1 MNKDLKQN
9 SFLFGSNAVF
19 LEELYRLY
27 LSDPKL
33 VDHTWRD
40 YFQSIEGGNVQQRMA
55 KSTAT
60 IVTDLQTTKNRE
72 LIVESSDAVNVLKA
86 RNMIEAYRRYGH
98 FLVKLDPL
106 NLESVKTKNE
116 LGLNIEDYGF
126 SSSQLNVVLDIGN
139 EFFGVNTCTL
149 GELVELLDRAYAD
162 DIGVEFDHVA
172 NEEEKAW
179 FFSQVEKGAG
189 GFNISVED
197 KKNLLKDLVEI
208 EGFEQ
213 YLHTKFPGAKRFS
226 VEGGDTAVVAIDR
239 AIDMSILYG
248 AEDIVIG
255 MAHRGRLSTLAKVMG
270 KPYKAIIAGFI
281 TGSVMPGN
289 LGISGDVKYHIG
301 YSSDRIRGAS
311 KVHLSMAY
319 NPSHLEAVNPVV
331 AGKVRAKQDI
341 AKDVNRKKV
350 MGILVHGDSAFCGQ
364 GVVAEG
370 LSMSDLEAYNI
381 GGIVHFVINN
391 QVGFTANSSDT
402 RSSRYSTEFAKIINV
417 PILHVNGD
425 NVEAVIRATNI
436 AVNYK
441 HKFGK
446 DVVVEIVCYR
456 KYGHNEGDE
465 PMYTQGVMYSVVK
478 QKQSPATLYANSL
491 LTSSVIDQKYLM
503 SLKEQFKSRL
513 DVEYEQAKTYQP
525 KAQFLEGLWTGYT
538 RSVDKT
544 LPTGV
549 SINSLKELGMKL
561 CQVPKDFA
569 LNPKLVKLFELREE
583 TLKQNKPIDWATAE
597 LLAYASLLSSG
608 TPIRFTGQDSG
619 RGTFSHRHAVLH
631 SQTDNSTYTP
641 LNNLSKS
648 QATFE
653 IADSNLSEYA
663 VLGFEYGYSLVSPKN
678 LVIWE
683 AQFGDFA
690 NGAQIMFDQFISSS
704 ESKWLRMSGLVVLL
718 PHGFEGQGPEHSSAR
733 LERFLQLAAED
744 NIQVTYPTTPA
755 SFFHLL
761 RRQLYSNTRK
771 PLIVMSPKSLLRH
784 KMVVSDLEQFSE
796 GSRFIPIID
805 EIDSTIDPKSVKHV
819 VMCSGKVYYDLL
831 EMRAEKK
838 IVDVAIIRFEQ
849 LYPFEKD
856 MTVRILG
863 RYNKVEDFI
872 WCQEEPK
879 NMGAWNFI
887 QDRLNDSLKDASI
900 NNKFR
905 YVGRVESA
913 SPAVGSLHQH
923 NQQQEQL
930 IKEALNI
937 GE

>member
-1 MNKDLKQN
+1 MSKDLKQN
-9 SFLFGSNAVF
+9 SFLFGSNAIF

-27 LSDPKL
+27 LLDPAS
-33 VDHTWRD
+33 VDQTWRD
-40 YFQSIEGGNVQQRMA
+40 YFQNIENTNTQQRST
-55 KSTAT
+55 KSTAK
-60 IVTDLQTTKNRE
+60 IITDFQANKNQE
-72 LIVESSDAVNVLKA
+72 LAVESSDAVNALKA
-86 RNMIEAYRRYGH
+86 KNMIEAYRRYGH

-106 NLESVKTKNE
+106 NLETVKSKND
-116 LGLNIEDYGF
+116 LRLNIEDFGF
-126 SSSQLNVVLDIGN
+126 SSSQLNVVLNIGD
-139 EFFGVNTCTL
+139 ELFGINACTL
-149 GELVELLDRAYAD
+149 AELVELLDNTYANE
-162 DIGVEFDHVA
+162 IGVEFDHVINA
-172 NEEEKAW
+172 EEKTW
-179 FFSQVEKGAG
+179 FFSQLERGAG
-189 GFNISVED
+189 GFNISVDD
-197 KKNLLKDLVEI
+197 KKNILKDLIEV

-226 VEGGDTAVVAIDR
+226 VEGGDAAVLAIDR
-239 AIDMSILYG
+239 AIDMSITLG
-248 AEDIVIG
+248 IEDAVIG

-270 KPYKAIIAGFI
+270 KPYNAIIAGFI
-281 TGSVMPGN
+281 TGSVMPDN

-311 KVHLSMAY
+311 KAHLSMAY

-364 GVVAEG
+364 GVVAES
-370 LSMSDLEAYNI
+370 LSMSDLKAYNV

-391 QVGFTANSSDT
+391 QVGFTANRSDT

-425 NVEAVIRATNI
+425 NVEAVLRATNI
-436 AVNYK
+436 AVNYR
-441 HKFGK
+441 HKFGR

-465 PMYTQGVMYSVVK
+465 PMYTQGVMYNAIK
-478 QKQSPATLYANSL
+478 QKQSPATIYANNL
-491 LTSSVIDQKYLM
+491 LTSSVIDQGYIT
-503 SLKEQFKSRL
+503 SLKEQFKAKL
-513 DVEYEQAKTYQP
+513 DNEYEQAKTYQAE
-525 KAQFLEGLWTGYT
+525 AQFLEGLWKGYT
-538 RSVDKT
+538 RSNGNT

-549 SINSLKELGMKL
+549 GINTLKELGLKL
-561 CQVPKDFA
+561 CQVPKDFS
-569 LNPKLVKLFELREE
+569 LNPKLTKLFELREA
-583 TLKQNKPIDWATAE
+583 TLRQDKPIDWATAE
-597 LLAYASLLSSG
+597 LLAYASLLSDG

-631 SQTDNSTYTP
+631 SQLDDSTYTP

-648 QATFE
+648 QANFE

-663 VLGFEYGYSLVSPKN
+663 VLGFEYGYSLVSPRN

-733 LERFLQLAAED
+733 LERFLQLSAEN

-755 SFFHLL
+755 SIFHLL
-761 RRQLYSNTRK
+761 RRQLYTNVRK

-784 KMVVSDLEQFSE
+784 KMVVSDLAELGE
-796 GSRFIPIID
+796 GTSFIPVID
-805 EIDSTIDPKSVKHV
+805 EIDSTINAKIVKRV
-819 VMCSGKVYYDLL
+819 VICSGKVYYDLL
-831 EMRAEKK
+831 ERRAQER
-838 IVDVAIIRFEQ
+838 IADVAIIRLEQ

-856 MTVRILG
+856 LLVKILG
-863 RYNKVEDFI
+863 KYNKVNDFI
-872 WCQEEPK
+872 WCQEEPL
-879 NMGAWNFI
+879 NMGAWNFV
-887 QDRLNDSLKDASI
+887 QDRLNDSLKEGSI
-900 NNKFR
+900 NNKFK
-905 YVGRVESA
+905 YVGRVEAA

-923 NQQQEQL
+923 NQQQEKL